1 MTQKADVVPV
11 SKDMIHDIY
20 CIAEKCF
27 SDPWSESLF
36 ESAFEHPDSCFFG
49 VQVND
54 TLAGYIVV
62 QKMGDV
68 MSVDDIAVLPDFRR
82 LGIAKQLIEKA
93 HEKFSGYDFIL
104 EVRESNLA
112 AVSLY
117 IKLGYKQVGYRK
129 RYYSNPV
136 EGALLM
142 TRYNK

>member
-1 MTQKADVVPV
+1 MTQKADVFPV
-11 SKDMIHDIY
+11 SKDKIHDIY

-36 ESAFEHPDSCFFG
+36 ESVFEHPDSCFMG

-54 TLAGYIVV
+54 ILAGYIIV

-82 LGIAKQLIEKA
+82 CGIAQKLLEKA

-104 EVRESNLA
+104 EVRESNMA

-117 IKLGYKQVGYRK
+117 MKLGYEQVGFRK

-142 TRYNK
+142 TRYKK

>member
-1 MTQKADVVPV
+1 MTQKADVFPV

-36 ESAFEHPDSCFFG
+36 ESAFEHPDSCFLG
-49 VQVND
+49 VPVND
-54 TLAGYIVV
+54 MLAV

-93 HEKFSGYDFIL
+93 HEKFSEYDFIL